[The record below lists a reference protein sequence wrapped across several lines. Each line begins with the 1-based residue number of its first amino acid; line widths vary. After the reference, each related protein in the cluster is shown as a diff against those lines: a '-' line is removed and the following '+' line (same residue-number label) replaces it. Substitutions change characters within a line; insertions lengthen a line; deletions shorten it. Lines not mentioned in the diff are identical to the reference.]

1 MKEYK
6 KDDVVQFKKV
16 DKYIPDFTSLNIPN
30 HLIIHGST
38 IYNKNNKNR
47 LGEIVEKYEDLYIVK
62 VHSNTSRDGTDYI
75 QLAFHPEQFRMYK
88 EASNYINYDIY

>member
-6 KDDVVQFKKV
+6 KGDIVQFIEQTHGV
-16 DKYIPDFTSLNIPN
+16 PIYTYRDIPER
-30 HLIIHGST
+30 LIKHGST
-38 IYNKNNKNR
+38 IYHKDNKER

-62 VHSNTSRDGTDYI
+62 VLVEFSDDKSNYI
-75 QLAFHPEQFRMYK
+75 QLAFDPEKFRIYK